1 METEKPAKKLTASA
15 VLKKYNLSPSEADE
29 MLEQIYNTL
38 EEQGEPTT
46 EDNWFSRWII
56 FIFYIVLN

>member
-46 EDNWFSRWII
+46 EDN
-56 FIFYIVLN
+56 